1 MKGRTFSAKTE
12 LVCFL
17 AILCG
22 IAFNLVCSLPNDYWF
37 PNSPLYLDTIGT
49 IAVSGL
55 AGIFPGIVTGVATNV
70 VKIFAWD
77 LNPYYAIL
85 SAAIAFVAA
94 FFFHNNYQKKVKNVI
109 LLILALAF
117 IGGIPGTWVTW
128 MLSGEGW
135 EKYVQML
142 IDIFS
147 ERLGFGHY
155 ISVYLANFMFDI
167 IDKTVSVILALFI
180 MSFVPERLR
189 NMLWNSGLKQE
200 YVPSESR
207 KSSYA
212 KTRRSLN
219 FTMISMITLV
229 TIISVGTMTWVS
241 YVLYGRYARETAV
254 SAAQHAVERAK
265 NITGF
270 DEFRECVNEGEVSE
284 SYAEIRS
291 TLGMI
296 KDITPGLVHLY
307 LMCPS
312 EDGMRIVFD
321 VSGEEYSTYSFG
333 QVVPYYDE
341 LLAYKEDLLRGEEI
355 DGVESHSNIGKV
367 LTVLEPIKNQGS
379 GVFLCYVGGDVDIPS
394 LESIQN
400 IFVIRVILITAALL
414 VVMLSWCFR
423 LTRNR
428 LILPVNSMA
437 FCANEFISDYETHV
451 TSEEARRINRLKIKT
466 GDEIENLYEA
476 FRKMAVDTVAHERN
490 MRKQTETITRM
501 QNGLIVILA
510 DMVENRDNDT
520 GNHVKRTAGYV
531 RIIMEGLKKK
541 GYYVDQLTERFM
553 SDVIQSAPLHDLG
566 KIGISDTILN
576 KPGKLTPEE
585 FEIMKRH
592 TVIGSDILGRAIS
605 EIHGESYLREARN
618 LAHYHHE
625 KWAGGGYPEGLSG
638 ENIPLSA
645 RIMAIADVFDAVS
658 QKRVYKEAFSFEQ
671 SVEIIYRDSGLSFD
685 PKCVEAFLDSLDEI
699 KEVLESDG
707 EEDVAV

>member
-1 MKGRTFSAKTE
+1 MKERSFSGKTE

-17 AILCG
+17 AVLCG
-22 IAFNLVCSLPNDYWF
+22 IALNLMCSLPNDLWF
-37 PNSPLYLDTIGT
+37 ENSPLYLDTIGT

-55 AGIFPGIVTGVATNV
+55 AGIFPGILTGVATNV
-70 VKIFAWD
+70 VKIFVWD

-94 FFFHNNYQKKVKNVI
+94 FFFHNNYQKKVRNVI

-117 IGGIPGTWVTW
+117 IGGVPGTWVTW

-135 EKYVQML
+135 KKYVQIL
-142 IDIFS
+142 IDLFS
-147 ERLGFGHY
+147 ERVGFGHF
-155 ISVYLANFMFDI
+155 ISVYLANFLFDI
-167 IDKTVSVILALFI
+167 LDKTVSVVLALFI
-180 MSFVPERLR
+180 MSFVPEGIK

-207 KSSYA
+207 KSSFA
-212 KTRRSLN
+212 KTRRSLS

-229 TIISVGTMTWVS
+229 TIVSVGTMTWVS
-241 YVLYGRYARETAV
+241 YVLFGRYAREQTV
-254 SAAQHAVERAK
+254 DAAKHAVERAK
-265 NITGF
+265 EITGF
-270 DEFRECVNEGEVSE
+270 DDFRECVNNGADAD
-284 SYAEIRS
+284 SYDGIMD

-307 LMCPS
+307 VFCPR
-312 EDGMRIVFD
+312 EDGLFIVYD
-321 VSGEEYSTYSFG
+321 VESAVEVTYSYG
-333 QVVPYYDE
+333 QLVPYNDE
-341 LLAYKEDLLRGEEI
+341 LLVYKDDLLHGEEI
-355 DGVESHSNIGKV
+355 DAFESHTNRGRV
-367 LTVLEPIKNQGS
+367 LSVLEPVKNQGS
-379 GVFLCYVGGDVDIPS
+379 GFTLCYVGGDVDIPS
-394 LESIQN
+394 LEGYQN
-400 IFVIRVILITAALL
+400 IFVTRVTLITAALL
-414 VVMLSWCFR
+414 VVVLSWCFR

-437 FCANEFISDYETHV
+437 YCANEFISDYETHV

-466 GDEIENLYEA
+466 GDEVENLYQA
-476 FRKMAVDTVAHERN
+476 FRKMAVDTVAHEKN

-531 RIIMEGLKKK
+531 RIIMEGLKRR
-541 GYYVDQLTERFM
+541 GYYRDQLTDTFI
-553 SDVIQSAPLHDLG
+553 SDVVQSAPLHDLG

-585 FEIMKRH
+585 FEIMKQH
-592 TVIGSDILGRAIS
+592 TVIGGDILERAIS

-638 ENIPLSA
+638 EDIPLSA

-658 QKRVYKEAFSFEQ
+658 QRRVYKEAFTFEQ
-671 SVEIIYRDSGLSFD
+671 SVEIIRRDSGKSFD